1 MATLYDRSF
10 DASKTSLEV
19 VNIESDTVS
28 SNILIKLNCGE
39 HHLDF
44 KFLVL
49 RSDLI
54 MLHTL
59 ILNNWDELLEAEVW
73 DLTDPSFSFAI
84 LANNSDLIDEQIYQ
98 FQFWIDAGE
107 YNSHRATRSG
117 IGITIYQDRKSIEEF
132 ALQIKKNL
140 IRI

>member
-1 MATLYDRSF
+1 MATLYDRLF

-19 VNIESDTVS
+19 VNIESDTIYG
-28 SNILIKLNCGE
+28 NIWIKFNCGE

-59 ILNNWDELLEAEVW
+59 ILNNWDELLEAKVW
-73 DLTDPSFSFAI
+73 DSTDPSFSFAI
-84 LANNSDLIDEQIYQ
+84 LANNSELIGEQIYQ

-107 YNSHRATRSG
+107 FNSHRATRSG
-117 IGITIYQDRKSIEEF
+117 IGITIYQARKSIEEF
-132 ALQIKKNL
+132 ALQIKKEFD
-140 IRI
+140 